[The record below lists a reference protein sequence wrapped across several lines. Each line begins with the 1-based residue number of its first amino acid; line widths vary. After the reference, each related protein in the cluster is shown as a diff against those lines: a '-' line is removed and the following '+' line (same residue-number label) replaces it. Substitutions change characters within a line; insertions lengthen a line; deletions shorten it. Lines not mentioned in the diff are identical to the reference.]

1 MSMFDLLADRLV
13 EDEFSDLLSLRLEVH
28 QAEVHQAEVH
38 EAEVHQAE
46 VHQAEVHEA
55 EVHQAIVHQ
64 AEVHQAEVHQAIV
77 QAEVHQAEV
86 HEAIVVHQAKVPKRK
101 RYTHWVDGRRV
112 KTSQPGATPMTRKES
127 CKEARHGKTEQEL
140 KKAQRPMV

>member
-1 MSMFDLLADRLV
+1 MVVMSICACMSVDAHYVYIYIVRSYPFWLELNLVGQMSMFDLLADRLV
-13 EDEFSDLLSLRLEVH
+13 EDEFSDLLSLRL
-28 QAEVHQAEVH
+28 
-38 EAEVHQAE
+38 
-46 VHQAEVHEA
+46 
-55 EVHQAIVHQ
+55 
-64 AEVHQAEVHQAIV
+64 
-77 QAEVHQAEV
+77 EVHQAEV

-112 KTSQPGATPMTRKES
+112 KTSQPGATPMTREES